1 MVKPS
6 RSGTISPTGSI
17 SLCEKQA
24 DGNAGPIF
32 WNACGRGKARSMT
45 LPSITD
51 LKAQAKRLRA
61 ALPSG
66 NGQVPTHGQ
75 TLDLIA
81 RQYGY
86 RDWNTLFAAKGNQ
99 PDLSLSP
106 GDKVSGT
113 YLHQAFTGTLVSVS
127 RIGTDGWLRVA
138 IDFDTPVDV
147 VAFDSFSAFRKR
159 INATIGPDG
168 HTVEKT
174 SDGQPHLVLKKL
186 QS

>member
-1 MVKPS
+1 
-6 RSGTISPTGSI
+6 
-17 SLCEKQA
+17 
-24 DGNAGPIF
+24 
-32 WNACGRGKARSMT
+32 MT

-66 NGQVPTHGQ
+66 SGQTPSHGQ
-75 TLDLIA
+75 ALDLIA

-99 PDLSLSP
+99 PDLTLSP
-106 GDKVSGT
+106 GDRVSGT
-113 YLHQAFTGTLVSVS
+113 YLHQSFTGTLVSVS
-127 RIGTDGWLRVA
+127 RIGAEGWFRLA

-159 INATIGPDG
+159 VNATIGPDG
-168 HTVEKT
+168 RTVEKT
-174 SDGQPHLVLKKL
+174 SDGEPHLSLKKL
-186 QS
+186 QA